1 MRQKK
6 PNILII
12 DDDSTNVDL
21 LLNYFELYDFTVASA
36 KDGKSGIQEA
46 TRLQPNL
53 ILLDVMMPGI
63 NGFETCLRLKANPKT
78 KHIPVIFMTAL
89 KETKTKLKGFE
100 AGGVDY
106 IAKPFY
112 HEEVLAR
119 VNAQLSLQSLR
130 QQLQEQNRQ
139 LRELNENKDRFLS
152 IIANDLKKPFASI
165 FVAAEQIKQHLHLQ
179 AYDDA
184 QHTVENLQAAI
195 ENYNELL
202 ENLLIWAKL
211 QQNLITFAPQ
221 PVDMAQIV
229 AKHAA
234 LFAPIALEK
243 HIKLGNHMPARMLL
257 CADLT
262 MIETT
267 VRNLLSNAIKYTR
280 AEGHVEI
287 GAVSDDHAITLSVS
301 DTGIGIPKDKLSALF
316 QIETP
321 YRQLGTAEEKGTGLG
336 LILCKEFLEKHG
348 GRIWAES
355 EVGKGSTFYVYLPE
369 NPT

>member
-1 MRQKK
+1 MHQKK
-6 PNILII
+6 PIILIV
-12 DDDSTNVDL
+12 DDDSTNIDL
-21 LLNYFELYDFTVASA
+21 LLNYFESYDLIVESA

-46 TRLQPNL
+46 SRLQPNL

-63 NGFETCLRLKANPKT
+63 NGFETCRRLKANPKT

-89 KETKTKLKGFE
+89 KEKKVKLKGFE

-119 VNAQLSLQSLR
+119 VNAQLSLQSLQ

-152 IIANDLKKPFASI
+152 IVANDLKKPFASI
-165 FVAAEQIKQHLHLQ
+165 FVAAEQTKQHLQRQ

-184 QHTVENLQAAI
+184 QHTVENLQAAV

-202 ENLLIWAKL
+202 ENLLLWAKI
-211 QQNLITFAPQ
+211 QQNLLTFNPQ

-234 LFAPIALEK
+234 LFTPSALEK
-243 HIKLGNHMPARMLL
+243 HINVHNNMPTRMPL
-257 CADLT
+257 CADLN
-262 MIETT
+262 MVETT
-267 VRNLLSNAIKYTR
+267 VRNLLSNAIKYTG
-280 AEGHVEI
+280 ADGHVEI
-287 GAVSDDHAITLSVS
+287 GAVSDDHAITLSVA
-301 DTGIGIPKDKLSALF
+301 DTGIGIPKDKLPALF

-336 LILCKEFLEKHG
+336 LILCKEFMEKHG

-355 EVGKGSTFYVYLPE
+355 EAGRGSTFYIHLPE
-369 NPT
+369 NLT